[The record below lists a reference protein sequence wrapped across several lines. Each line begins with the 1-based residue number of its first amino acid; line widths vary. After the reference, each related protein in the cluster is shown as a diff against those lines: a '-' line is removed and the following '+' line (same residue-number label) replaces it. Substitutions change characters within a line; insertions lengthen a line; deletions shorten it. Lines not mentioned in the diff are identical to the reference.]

1 MLGHSSV
8 AEAVSFSM
16 PDVMNGEVV
25 AAAIVLKEGCK
36 LNEKELQEFLVDKL
50 TRFKIPV
57 RVFFDTTLPKTA
69 TGKIQRRIVA
79 AHFLK

>member
-16 PDVMNGEVV
+16 PDDMYGEVV
-25 AAAIVLKEGCK
+25 AAAIVVKEGCE
-36 LNEKELQEFLVDKL
+36 LDERELQEFLVDKL
-50 TRFKIPV
+50 TKFKIPV
-57 RVFFDTTLPKTA
+57 RVFFDTKLPKTP

>member
-8 AEAVSFSM
+8 ADAVSFSM
-16 PDVMNGEVV
+16 PDDIYGEVV

-36 LNEKELQEFLVDKL
+36 LDEKELQEFLVDKL
-50 TRFKIPV
+50 IKFKIPV
-57 RVFFDTTLPKTA
+57 RVFFDTKLPKTP

-79 AHFLK
+79 AHFLE

>member
-1 MLGHSSV
+1 MLGHSFV

-16 PDVMNGEVV
+16 PDDIYGEVV

-36 LNEKELQEFLVDKL
+36 LDEKELQEFLVDKL
-50 TRFKIPV
+50 IKFKIPV
-57 RVFFDTTLPKTA
+57 RVFFDTKLPKTP

>member
-16 PDVMNGEVV
+16 PDDIYGEVV
-25 AAAIVLKEGCK
+25 AAAIVLKGGCK
-36 LNEKELQEFLVDKL
+36 LDEKEVQEFLVDKL
-50 TRFKIPV
+50 IKFKIPV
-57 RVFFDTTLPKTA
+57 RVFFDTKLPKTP

>member
-16 PDVMNGEVV
+16 PDDIYGEVV

-36 LNEKELQEFLVDKL
+36 LDEKELQEFLVDKL
-50 TRFKIPV
+50 IKFKIPV
-57 RVFFDTTLPKTA
+57 RVFFDTKLPKTP